1 MTELDDESFPSP
13 ERKMSHNDNN
23 KDDNNPAKGEEET
36 AHSEPHETIIST
48 SATASSPSSSSSAQ
62 SITSPD
68 TDAAMD
74 ETHINSATAGTD
86 SATESNT
93 GDSAESSPPSR
104 PARDAITNANGDEND
119 AKPPLNKFPQIQDQ
133 QGRDHQRGR
142 GPGSVPRV
150 NYSMT
155 RTRRFTSNVVLLSSY
170 NKRAVIPTSRRSQG
184 ELEGGKKKGKQSKGT
199 RERVGSKRDLINGAK
214 DKVNDFVKRNGDGNQ
229 RQAST
234 AAELQWRREER
245 DRLEAQRDSLAVA
258 WMMGRHIRRVC
269 RTSSPDGIAERRDL
283 AGWKRYIKVRTTG
296 SNNSMQS
303 YS

>member
-119 AKPPLNKFPQIQDQ
+119 AKPPLNKFSPDS
-133 QGRDHQRGR
+133 GSAGA
-142 GPGSVPRV
+142 GPPA
-150 NYSMT
+150 
-155 RTRRFTSNVVLLSSY
+155 
-170 NKRAVIPTSRRSQG
+170 RA
-184 ELEGGKKKGKQSKGT
+184 GT
-199 RERVGSKRDLINGAK
+199 RIGS
-214 DKVNDFVKRNGDGNQ
+214 
-229 RQAST
+229 AS
-234 AAELQWRREER
+234 
-245 DRLEAQRDSLAVA
+245 
-258 WMMGRHIRRVC
+258 
-269 RTSSPDGIAERRDL
+269 
-283 AGWKRYIKVRTTG
+283 
-296 SNNSMQS
+296 
-303 YS
+303 